1 MSATFPPIPFE
12 PTYRRV
18 ATAIASRIIDR
29 SLRDGDA
36 LPTETALATQFG
48 VNRSTVREA
57 LRELESNGLVERRR
71 GTKRMVVARPATAMA
86 ADRVSQTLLLHDV
99 TAREVWETLTILE
112 PSAAES
118 AARHRDAAGL
128 ERIRSA
134 AAHFAADS
142 ADAHV
147 AVVAVAEFFRSVVA
161 AGGNRALALAQEPL
175 VLLLQSALAVM
186 IDRVPQ
192 ARSRIAT
199 AQRRILAAIEDRDP
213 EGARTWMTKHVRDF
227 RRGFEVAGI
236 DLDTP
241 VAP

>member
-1 MSATFPPIPFE
+1 MTATFPPLPFE

-18 ATAIASRIIDR
+18 ATAIEARIVDR

-36 LPTETALATQFG
+36 LPTETSLASQFG

-71 GTKRMVVARPATAMA
+71 GTKRMVVARPATAA
-86 ADRVSQTLLLHDV
+86 VADRVSRTLMLHDV

-112 PSAAES
+112 PSAAEG
-118 AARHRDAAGL
+118 AARHRDAASL
-128 ERIRSA
+128 ARIRAA
-134 AAHFAADS
+134 AAHFAADN
-142 ADAHV
+142 ADSRLAV
-147 AVVAVAEFFRSVVA
+147 AAVAEFFRSVVA
-161 AGGNRALALAQEPL
+161 AGGNRAVALAQEPL
-175 VLLLQSALAVM
+175 VLLLQSALAAM

-192 ARSRIAT
+192 ARARIAT
-199 AQRRILAAIEDRDP
+199 AQRRILAAIEERDV
-213 EGARTWMTKHVRDF
+213 EAARAWMTKHVRDF
-227 RRGFEVAGI
+227 RRGFEIAGI